1 MENFLKTFGLAGF
14 WFFFIKGCLWL
25 VLFALVYW
33 GIIDKQK
40 VQAFKSKIAFWKRR
54 NKKMGA

>member
-1 MENFLKTFGLAGF
+1 MEEFFKNIGVAGF

-25 VLFALVYW
+25 VLFALVYF

-40 VQAFKSKIAFWKRR
+40 AKAFKSKITFWKRS
-54 NKKMGA
+54 NKKAKE